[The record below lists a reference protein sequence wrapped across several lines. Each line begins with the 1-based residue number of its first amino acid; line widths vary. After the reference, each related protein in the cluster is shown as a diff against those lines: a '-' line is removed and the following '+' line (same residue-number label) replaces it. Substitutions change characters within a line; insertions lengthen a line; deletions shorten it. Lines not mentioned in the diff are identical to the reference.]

1 MTRLSILTVL
11 GLITLCGCGAG
22 EEGRK
27 RPTVHVPKP
36 RAETHAEHDERVNA
50 AVQVRGIEGT
60 LSNFDVRT
68 AMEEQGK
75 EFAACHEPRAR
86 ELPMLS
92 GQIEF
97 AIQVDVDGQTKRVEV
112 RASDLGDRDLER
124 CLSDVIRATKFRK
137 PNGGIANVTWLM
149 VLEPAR
155 AGNPPEAWEA
165 GRVARVI
172 GKKLDDLKTRCEL
185 SASSSSLT
193 VTAYVNS
200 GGKILAAGVASPSG
214 SPDQHLD
221 CVAEDLMS
229 WPMPKPQK
237 RYAKVS
243 FVLSP

>member
-1 MTRLSILTVL
+1 MRLILTFVSL
-11 GLITLCGCGAG
+11 MVACGGADA
-22 EEGRK
+22 GRK
-27 RPTVHVPKP
+27 RPTVPVEKP
-36 RAETHAEHDERVNA
+36 RTESHAEHDARVNA

-68 AMEEQGK
+68 AMEEQGR

-92 GQIEF
+92 GRIEF
-97 AIQVDVDGQTKRVEV
+97 AIQVDVDGQTRRVEV

-124 CLSDVIRATKFRK
+124 CLSEVIRGTKFRR

-149 VLEPAR
+149 TLEPAR
-155 AGNPPEAWEA
+155 AASPTEAWEA
-165 GRVARVI
+165 GRVTRVV
-172 GKKLDDLKTRCEL
+172 GKRMDDLRTRCDL
-185 SASSSSLT
+185 TTSSSDLT

-200 GGKILAAGVASPSG
+200 VGKILAAGVASPAG
-214 SPDQHLD
+214 RTDQHLD
-221 CVAEDLMS
+221 CVAEGLMS
-229 WPMPKPQK
+229 WPMPRPQK